1 MHGMAKGETPSWVN
15 LDTDALPFIRLM
27 IWELEH
33 SNGRMRPL
41 TIKGLK
47 LAKDIVQPKLCP
59 PNAAGEQN
67 WDYPQGDLQC
77 LKDNLV
83 RFGICPKTGY
93 LIDQQ
98 KWIDELER
106 MRAEKEEKAIKKDQA
121 ELKEGVRKA
130 LRKYTR
136 AGPQIPTAT
145 QLLASAKLEQEVTK
159 TVLNENSVPTSPWR
173 KKIAPAPDDY
183 VPGRYGMPIGGDD
196 GRLPPKTA
204 PSAEEIKRNAWKARG
219 GPTL

>member
-1 MHGMAKGETPSWVN
+1 MHGMAKGETAPWVY

-33 SNGRMRPL
+33 GNGRMRPL

-67 WDYPQGDLQC
+67 WDYPQGDVQC

-121 ELKEGVRKA
+121 LLKEGVRMS
-130 LRKYTR
+130 LRKYSR

-145 QLLASAKLEQEVTK
+145 QLLASAKLEQEITK
-159 TVLNENSVPTSPWR
+159 TVLNGNSAPTSPWP
-173 KKIAPAPDDY
+173 KKIAPSPDDY
-183 VPGRYGMPIGGDD
+183 APGRYDMPISGDD
-196 GRLPPKTA
+196 GRPPPKTA
-204 PSAEEIKRNAWKARG
+204 PSAKEIKRRYREQQG
-219 GPTL
+219 GPTF

>member
-1 MHGMAKGETPSWVN
+1 MHGMAKGENPPWVY
-15 LDTDALPFIRLM
+15 LDSDALPLVRLM
-27 IWELEH
+27 IWEL
-33 SNGRMRPL
+33 NRGRGRMRPV
-41 TIKGLK
+41 TIRALN

-67 WDYPQGDLQC
+67 WDYPRGDAQC
-77 LKDNLV
+77 LRDNLA
-83 RFGICPKTGY
+83 RFGLDANGY
-93 LIDQQ
+93 LIDEQ
-98 KWIDELER
+98 KWVDELGR